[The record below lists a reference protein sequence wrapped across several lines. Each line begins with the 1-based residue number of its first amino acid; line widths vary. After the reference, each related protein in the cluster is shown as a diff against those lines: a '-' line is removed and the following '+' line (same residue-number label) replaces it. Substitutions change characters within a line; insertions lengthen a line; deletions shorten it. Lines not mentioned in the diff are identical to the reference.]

1 MRIKLL
7 LLLCSLLVIGK
18 WASAHDIC
26 LQRKARPN
34 PMEIP
39 IFPPSEN
46 CAILSNI
53 LNVNF
58 DRTKD
63 YAIKKNGGQRSI
75 INIHLFPSFVSV
87 VF

>member
-46 CAILSNI
+46 CAINE
-53 LNVNF
+53 
-58 DRTKD
+58 
-63 YAIKKNGGQRSI
+63 
-75 INIHLFPSFVSV
+75 
-87 VF
+87 